1 MKSEFSDMQTII
13 DAYTF
18 INKRPSIHGQA
29 EARFMARAGPGS
41 YGVGRQFFNLERQDT
56 KGPRAYVVNEARMS
70 MKHKL
75 VDSPGYEM
83 YNQFI
88 LNLPDDKKP
97 FFEDLQ
103 PMTNEEYK
111 MHLKATLERAAQEK
125 AYKKAMTD
133 FRPSSK
139 KAVQAQL
146 SRKQSVF
153 SKDIRSRQIAISS
166 ARTYATLVGAN
177 VPDDVHNFNKREKV
191 FIQQQRLAAAKRQS
205 SFGAGTSAPND
216 PSHSGYFL

>member
-41 YGVGRQFFNLERQDT
+41 YSVGRQFFNLERQDT

-70 MKHKL
+70 MQHKL

-88 LNLPDDKKP
+88 SNLPDDKKP
-97 FFEDLQ
+97 LFEDLQ
-103 PMTNEEYK
+103 PNLNHTK
-111 MHLKATLERAAQEK
+111 IGILLILIHLQ
-125 AYKKAMTD
+125 
-133 FRPSSK
+133 
-139 KAVQAQL
+139 AVHHI
-146 SRKQSVF
+146 KF
-153 SKDIRSRQIAISS
+153 II
-166 ARTYATLVGAN
+166 LV
-177 VPDDVHNFNKREKV
+177 
-191 FIQQQRLAAAKRQS
+191 IM
-205 SFGAGTSAPND
+205 
-216 PSHSGYFL
+216 FL

>member
-41 YGVGRQFFNLERQDT
+41 YSVGRQFFNLERQDT

-70 MKHKL
+70 MQHKL

-88 LNLPDDKKP
+88 SNLPDDKKP
-97 FFEDLQ
+97 LFEDLQ

-139 KAVQAQL
+139 KAVEAQL

-153 SKDIRSRQIAISS
+153 SKDIRSRQISS

-177 VPDDVHNFNKREKV
+177 VPDNVYNFNKRGTTGDISIKRV
-191 FIQQQRLAAAKRQS
+191 FMQQQRLAAGKRQS
-205 SFGAGTSAPND
+205 TATA
-216 PSHSGYFL
+216 LRRV

>member
-1 MKSEFSDMQTII
+1 MQTII

-41 YGVGRQFFNLERQDT
+41 YSVGRQFFNLERQDT

-70 MKHKL
+70 MQHKL
-75 VDSPGYEM
+75 VDLPGYEM

-88 LNLPDDKKP
+88 SNLPDDKKP
-97 FFEDLQ
+97 LFEDLQ

-111 MHLKATLERAAQEK
+111 MNLKATLERAAQEK

-139 KAVQAQL
+139 KAVEAQL

-153 SKDIRSRQIAISS
+153 SKDIRSRQISS

-177 VPDDVHNFNKREKV
+177 VPDDVYNFNKRGTTGDISIKRV
-191 FIQQQRLAAAKRQS
+191 FMQQQRLAAGKRQS
-205 SFGAGTSAPND
+205 SFGSGTSAPND